1 MEEVSYEVFAGRLD
15 QPFVLRRH
23 DTPELGE
30 PIAAVLID
38 CSRYL
43 DNGRSTGYSLT
54 FRAALSTPAEQANYR
69 VEADGFMPT
78 PIFLVPARQ
87 TPDGV
92 ELHAVFNQLTEDDNV
107 I

>member
-1 MEEVSYEVFAGRLD
+1 MEEISYEAFAARLD

-30 PIAAVLID
+30 PIAAELID

-43 DNGRSTGYSLT
+43 DNGRSTGYNLT
-54 FRAALSTPAEQANYR
+54 FRVALSTPAEQANYL
-69 VEADGFMPT
+69 VEADGLTPT

-92 ELHAVFNQLTEDDNV
+92 EFHAVFNQLTEDENV
-107 I
+107 L